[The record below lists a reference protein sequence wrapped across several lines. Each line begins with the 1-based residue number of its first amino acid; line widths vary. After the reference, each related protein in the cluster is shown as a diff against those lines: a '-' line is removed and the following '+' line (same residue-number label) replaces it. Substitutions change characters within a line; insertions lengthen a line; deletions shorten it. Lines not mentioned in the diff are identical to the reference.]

1 MWGTPER
8 VPDAADIRRAIP
20 LRRGLR
26 GGDHDDAGLC
36 SLVQGRTAALRLSK
50 RVWLCRDAIHH
61 AVTPRPCAPP
71 HRRASSRWTRPGR
84 EGGPNCALRGVGRG
98 GPTSAPR
105 TARRGRSVA
114 RRGAI
119 LRAGAPLR
127 RKLRGDEYGDVG
139 RCLQAQNRTA
149 GAVGRGVRANVHF
162 GRRLCAFTSRTQDSG
177 RLYRSAALT
186 TPCDWLA

>member
-1 MWGTPER
+1 VRRWSMWGTPER

-105 TARRGRSVA
+105 TARR
-114 RRGAI
+114 
-119 LRAGAPLR
+119 
-127 RKLRGDEYGDVG
+127 
-139 RCLQAQNRTA
+139 
-149 GAVGRGVRANVHF
+149 VR
-162 GRRLCAFTSRTQDSG
+162 SG
-177 RLYRSAALT
+177 RQPSGAGIRPTHACHFPHGGLQQSSWKARDPAEPHRRHLGLFRGGASRVMFT
-186 TPCDWLA
+186 DV